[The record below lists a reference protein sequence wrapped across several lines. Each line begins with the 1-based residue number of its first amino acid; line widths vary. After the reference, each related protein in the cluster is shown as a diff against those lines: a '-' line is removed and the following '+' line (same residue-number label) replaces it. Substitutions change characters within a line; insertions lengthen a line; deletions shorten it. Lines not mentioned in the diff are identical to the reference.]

1 MAADGL
7 SSYSMR
13 AEAELARARQAERE
27 GNNGMARVC
36 ARRAV
41 GAMVEAWMVRESNPA
56 YGTHTMSALR
66 GLIGDERTPPAVKE
80 AAHRLQHGIRAVGT
94 EMFPHTPIE
103 DAETIIA
110 YLHSKL
116 SSEKKTE

>member
-1 MAADGL
+1 ME
-7 SSYSMR
+7 SYFIR

-27 GNNGMARVC
+27 ENPGMARVC

-41 GAMVEAWMVRESNPA
+41 GAMVEAWMTFEPNPE

-66 GLIGDERTPPAVKE
+66 GLIGDERTPADVKE
-80 AAHRLQHGIRAVGT
+80 AANRLQHGIRAIGT
-94 EMFPHTPIE
+94 DKYPHTPID

-110 YLHSKL
+110 YLRSKL
-116 SSEKKTE
+116 NKE